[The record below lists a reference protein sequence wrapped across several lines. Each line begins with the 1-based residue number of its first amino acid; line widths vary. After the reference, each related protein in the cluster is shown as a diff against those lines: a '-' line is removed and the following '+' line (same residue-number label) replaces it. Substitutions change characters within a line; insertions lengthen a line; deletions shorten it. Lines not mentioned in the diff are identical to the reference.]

1 MVKLLFALS
10 LVGAVDTE
18 AEVVEPVE
26 PVVEQVVDEEP
37 VTEQVAVEETNAVD
51 NFMNEYF
58 SPDKIAMYMSW
69 VTYAGTIVGLCASIK
84 KLKKEKNLTVQDVSA
99 AVQGK
104 IKEAVADEIKVYL
117 PSIVTTQENLK
128 DTMKDFSKILALSQE
143 NTPESRIAILEVI
156 EHLGTIGKEITD
168 NSKQVVTEAVKAVE
182 TKKEETN
189 KKIEEVIEKY
199 KQTETEE
206 KYDGTS
212 I

>member
-84 KLKKEKNLTVQDVSA
+84 KLKREKNLTVQDVSTE
-99 AVQGK
+99 VQGK

-199 KQTETEE
+199 EQTETEE